1 MSPAKKHQSM
11 GVISLD
17 ALVQL
22 FACRP
27 LDSSLPKPQ
36 LKTVLTDRFITPQQ
50 MVENAEAVMHA
61 VTEATV
67 IVKTS
72 NRWTVDNG
80 AKGC

>member
-36 LKTVLTDRFITPQQ
+36 LKSLLSDRVMRVITPQQ

-61 VTEATV
+61 VTEATI

-72 NRWTVDNG
+72 NRF
-80 AKGC
+80 C